1 MRENGRIWT
10 LAERC
15 LGESGGCRVQ
25 GVRRRDD
32 RMDWGPEERGGTGD
46 RLLLGLKR

>member
-1 MRENGRIWT
+1 MRENARIRT

-15 LGESGGCRVQ
+15 LGESGGCRVR

-32 RMDWGPEERGGTGD
+32 RMDQGPEECGGTVD